1 MSMNADNHDRDALG
15 PFFDAARGTA
25 PAPSEDMLAQVLADA
40 ERIRTTP
47 RQPRSSR
54 PLTAR
59 LRDLLGGWPAIAGLT
74 TAALTGLW
82 IGAVLPNTVPG
93 AETPE
98 YLVDITPEMAFDLIG
113 RDE

>member
-1 MSMNADNHDRDALG
+1 
-15 PFFDAARGTA
+15 
-25 PAPSEDMLAQVLADA
+25 
-40 ERIRTTP
+40 
-47 RQPRSSR
+47 
-54 PLTAR
+54 
-59 LRDLLGGWPAIAGLT
+59 LGGWPAIAGLT